1 MFYSR
6 QNMEKCILVLP
17 HLQRNGLQQ
26 KTVFGLVSGGGLLVV
41 VAILWCL
48 KSFSTEIMQVDT
60 NVKL

>member
-26 KTVFGLVSGGGLLVV
+26 KTVFGGLLVV

-60 NVKL
+60 NVTL